1 VISTVIKEKVI
12 EMQVTDLSGVVW
24 RRSSHSGGG
33 NGSQCV
39 EVAMLA
45 DRAALRDSKM
55 TAAPALV
62 FEIGTVS
69 AFVAAAGRGVWD
81 QR

>member
-1 VISTVIKEKVI
+1 VSVTKEKVND
-12 EMQVTDLSGVVW
+12 MQATDLSGAVW
-24 RRSSHSGGG
+24 RRSSHSGGD

-45 DRAALRDSKM
+45 NRAALRDSKIPA
-55 TAAPALV
+55 TPALV
-62 FEIGTVS
+62 FPAGTVT
-69 AFVAAAGRGVWD
+69 AFLAAAGAGVWD

>member
-1 VISTVIKEKVI
+1 
-12 EMQVTDLSGVVW
+12 MQATDLSDAVW

-33 NGSQCV
+33 DGSQCV
-39 EVAMLA
+39 EVAMSG
-45 DRAALRDSKM
+45 DVAALRDSKK

-62 FEIGTVS
+62 FGANAVS
-69 AFVAAAGRGVWD
+69 AFVAAAARGALA

>member
-1 VISTVIKEKVI
+1 
-12 EMQVTDLSGVVW
+12 MQATDLSGALW
-24 RRSSHSGGG
+24 RRSSHSGGD

-39 EVAMLA
+39 EVAVLA
-45 DRAALRDSKM
+45 NRAALRDSKM

-62 FEIGTVS
+62 FEVGSVS